1 MKNQKLI
8 KSLALIQDT
17 LNKLKSSN
25 LEVLK
30 KSKSELK
37 KAMLSGNKQDSII
50 LNFINDFI
58 NVFENVNKKDIK
70 QYHVDAF
77 KKQIEQITEFYQ
89 SKIIT
94 NKMYEELKLEL
105 LTQLEK
111 FSELTQIKGGGEYFS
126 KGNKLEPESFEKRK
140 K

>member
-1 MKNQKLI
+1 MI
-8 KSLALIQDT
+8 KSLT
-17 LNKLKSSN
+17 LVTETLKKFKASN

-30 KSKSELK
+30 KAKIELK
-37 KAMLSGNKQDSII
+37 KAVANGTKQDTAI

-58 NVFENVNKKDIK
+58 NILETVNKKDIK
-70 QYHVDAF
+70 QYHIDAF
-77 KKQIEQITEFYQ
+77 KKQMEQVVAFYE

-105 LTQLEK
+105 LAQLEK
-111 FSELTQIKGGGEYFS
+111 FSELTQIAGSGEYFS
-126 KGNKLEPESFEKRK
+126 KGNKLEPEAFEKKRK